1 VRPALSLVRRIA
13 LALLVLLTGTGL
25 LTWRFWPTPERAPE
39 VSYGLID
46 GRRLAQADLRGKVV
60 LVNFWATS
68 CVICV
73 REMPGLIRIHQKFAG
88 RGFETVAVAMAYDR
102 PDFVLYFARTHAL
115 PFPVAL
121 DLQGTIAQAF
131 GPVAVT
137 PTTVLIGPGG
147 DVIRRWVGEPE
158 SWPALEAL
166 IESHLNPS

>member
-1 VRPALSLVRRIA
+1 LSIFWCSTDDASPAYCDGVGGRGGGGAPAGA
-13 LALLVLLTGTGL
+13 LRVTPLT
-25 LTWRFWPTPERAPE
+25 PPSA
-39 VSYGLID
+39 
-46 GRRLAQADLRGKVV
+46 A
-60 LVNFWATS
+60 
-68 CVICV
+68 
-73 REMPGLIRIHQKFAG
+73 FAG

-121 DLQGTIAQAF
+121 DLQGTVAQAF

-166 IESHLNPS
+166 IESHLIPS